1 MLKEKESL
9 FTKGFNAKKWQVA
22 DDFDASRATDR
33 DYADRHMLPELSKRV
48 EELAD
53 EEQYFTEQIFNE
65 VRRIVADNILMQEL
79 GLSQMLSG
87 VT

>member
-22 DDFDASRATDR
+22 DDFDDSRATYR
-33 DYADRHMLPELSKRV
+33 DYADRHMVPELSKRV

-65 VRRIVADNILMQEL
+65 VRRIVADNILMKEL